1 MAVFDECSAA
11 HSGDLELTLRC
22 VSNWIESENKRLQEM
37 QQAAV
42 NTPLVNADEFTTWML
57 LLTGALVFV
66 MQAGALLIHIG
77 YLHTSIPFLSKIDI
91 HASRLRKVLQCSALV
106 LSEKRT

>member
-11 HSGDLELTLRC
+11 HADDLELTLRC
-22 VSNWIESENKRLQEM
+22 VSNWIEIENKRLQDM

-42 NTPLVNADEFTTWML
+42 NTPLVNADEFITWML

-66 MQAGALLIHIG
+66 MQAGALLIYIG
-77 YLHTSIPFLSKIDI
+77 YPHTSIPFS
-91 HASRLRKVLQCSALV
+91 
-106 LSEKRT
+106 